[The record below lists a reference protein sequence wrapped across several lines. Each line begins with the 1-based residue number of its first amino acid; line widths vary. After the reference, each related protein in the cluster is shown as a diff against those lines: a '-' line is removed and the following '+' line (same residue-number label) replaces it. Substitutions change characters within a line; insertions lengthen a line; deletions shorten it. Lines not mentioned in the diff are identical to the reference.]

1 MSKGSQA
8 ACSGPCTRGGSQDA
22 LCSTG
27 YAIRVYP
34 WQAIVSMTEPTGGA
48 GHHDSTQHSGF
59 VWCARRNARV
69 QERCPK
75 LLPVTFAR
83 TVRCSP
89 RRCRRCMV
97 RAPHRADVGE
107 VGVPDLHRAVG
118 GQRDQAPQ
126 LPVVLDVPHLVVLLP
141 RAGLRSACETSAW
154 AQENIRPTDA
164 RMLCYQLPPFQLG
177 RFKSEDFRFPRDLG
191 MT

>member
-8 ACSGPCTRGGSQDA
+8 ACSAPCMGGGSQDA
-22 LCSTG
+22 QCSTG
-27 YAIRVYP
+27 LAIRVYP
-34 WQAIVSMTEPTGGA
+34 WQAFVSMTEPTGGA
-48 GHHDSTQHSGF
+48 GRHDSDQHSGF

-75 LLPVTFAR
+75 LLQGTFAR
-83 TVRCSP
+83 TVRCSA
-89 RRCRRCMV
+89 RRCRRCRV

-126 LPVVLDVPHLVVLLP
+126 LPVVLDVPHLVILLP
-141 RAGLRSACETSAW
+141 RARLRSACDTSAR
-154 AQENIRPTDA
+154 AQKDIRPTDA
-164 RMLCYQLPPFQLG
+164 GMLGYQLPPFQLG
-177 RFKSEDFRFPRDLG
+177 KPKSEDFRSPRDLR